1 MSTTSRTRRYGVVT
15 LAGFAALSLAACG
28 SSNTPSAGS
37 TAGSSSPSSASP
49 APAGPGGPGGP
60 GGKDRL
66 SGLVNSVT
74 GGTVSITGKDGPGT
88 VNITDSTRITQLGP
102 GQLTDVTAGECVAVR
117 PVKGSNDTGSAVT
130 AANVLVGR
138 PGNAQCG
145 QKGGKREHG
154 INGTVASV
162 NGGTIMVTD
171 ADNAQITVTVTP
183 DTHYTKSSSADAK
196 AIAAGM
202 CLGARGTKD
211 GNGALQATFAMVR
224 PAVNGACG
232 GVGGGGHDHH

>member
-1 MSTTSRTRRYGVVT
+1 MSTTSRTRRCGVVA

-28 SSNTPSAGS
+28 SSSTPSAGS
-37 TAGSSSPSSASP
+37 TTAASSSPSSAAP
-49 APAGPGGPGGP
+49 APEGP

-66 SGLVNSVT
+66 SGLVNSVS

-88 VNITDSTRITQLGP
+88 VDITSSTRITQLSP

-117 PVKGSNDTGSAVT
+117 PVKGNNSGSAVT
-130 AANVLVGR
+130 AANILVGR

-145 QKGGKREHG
+145 EKGGKREHG
-154 INGTVASV
+154 INGTVAAV
-162 NGGTIMVTD
+162 NGNTIQVTD

-183 DTHYTKSSSADAK
+183 DTRYTKTAGADAK

-232 GVGGGGHDHH
+232 GGGGHEHH

>member
-1 MSTTSRTRRYGVVT
+1 MSTTSRTRRCGVVA

-28 SSNTPSAGS
+28 SSSTPSAGS
-37 TAGSSSPSSASP
+37 TTAASSSPSSA
-49 APAGPGGPGGP
+49 APAPGGP

-66 SGLVNSVT
+66 SGLVNSVS

-88 VNITDSTRITQLGP
+88 VDITSSTRITQLSP

-117 PVKGSNDTGSAVT
+117 PVKGNNSGSAVT
-130 AANVLVGR
+130 AANILVGR

-145 QKGGKREHG
+145 EKGGKREHG
-154 INGTVASV
+154 INGTVAAV
-162 NGGTIMVTD
+162 NGNTIQVTD

-183 DTHYTKSSSADAK
+183 DTRYTKTAGADAK

-232 GVGGGGHDHH
+232 GGGGHEHH

>member
-15 LAGFAALSLAACG
+15 LAGVAALSLAACG
-28 SSNTPSAGS
+28 SSSTPSAGS
-37 TAGSSSPSSASP
+37 TTAGSSSPSSAAP
-49 APAGPGGPGGP
+49 APEGP

-66 SGLVNSVT
+66 SGLINSVS
-74 GGTVSITGKDGPGT
+74 GSTVSITGKDGPGT
-88 VNITDSTRITQLGP
+88 VDITSSTRITQLSP

-117 PVKGSNDTGSAVT
+117 PVKGNDNGSAVT

-138 PGNAQCG
+138 PGNVQCG

-162 NGGTIMVTD
+162 NGNTIQVTD

-183 DTHYTKSSSADAK
+183 DTRYTKTAGADAK

-232 GVGGGGHDHH
+232 GGGERQHR

>member
-1 MSTTSRTRRYGVVT
+1 MSITSRTRRCGVVT

-28 SSNTPSAGS
+28 SSSTPSAGS
-37 TAGSSSPSSASP
+37 TAAASSSPSSAGP
-49 APAGPGGPGGP
+49 APGAPGGP
-60 GGKDRL
+60 GGKDRV
-66 SGLVNSVT
+66 SGLVNSVS
-74 GGTVSITGKDGPGT
+74 GGTVSVAGKDGPAT
-88 VNITDSTRITQLGP
+88 VDITSSTRITQLGP

-117 PVKGSNDTGSAVT
+117 PVKGNDNGSAMT

-162 NGGTIMVTD
+162 NGSTIMVTD

-183 DTHYTKSSSADAK
+183 DTRYTKSASADAK

-232 GVGGGGHDHH
+232 GGGGEQQHR

>member
-28 SSNTPSAGS
+28 SSSTPSAGS
-37 TAGSSSPSSASP
+37 TTASSSPSSAAP
-49 APAGPGGPGGP
+49 APAGA

-66 SGLVNSVT
+66 SGLVNSVS

-88 VNITDSTRITQLGP
+88 VDITSSTRITQLSP

-117 PVKGSNDTGSAVT
+117 PVKGNDSGSAVT
-130 AANVLVGR
+130 AANILVGR

-145 QKGGKREHG
+145 EKGGKREHG
-154 INGTVASV
+154 INGTVAAV
-162 NGGTIMVTD
+162 NGNTIQVTD

-183 DTHYTKSSSADAK
+183 DTRYTKTAGADAK

-232 GVGGGGHDHH
+232 GGGGHEHH

>member
-1 MSTTSRTRRYGVVT
+1 MSTTSRTRRCGVVA

-28 SSNTPSAGS
+28 SSSTPSAGS
-37 TAGSSSPSSASP
+37 TTAASSSPSSA
-49 APAGPGGPGGP
+49 APAPGGP

-66 SGLVNSVT
+66 SGLVNSVS

-88 VNITDSTRITQLGP
+88 VDITSSTRITQLSP

-117 PVKGSNDTGSAVT
+117 PVKGNDSGSAVT
-130 AANVLVGR
+130 AANILVGR

-145 QKGGKREHG
+145 EKGGKREHG
-154 INGTVASV
+154 INGTVAAV
-162 NGGTIMVTD
+162 NGNTIQLTD

-183 DTHYTKSSSADAK
+183 ETRYTKTAGADAK
-196 AIAAGM
+196 AITAGM

-232 GVGGGGHDHH
+232 GGGGHEHH

>member
-1 MSTTSRTRRYGVVT
+1 MSTTSRTRRCGVVA

-28 SSNTPSAGS
+28 SSSTPSAGS
-37 TAGSSSPSSASP
+37 TTAASSSPSSAVP
-49 APAGPGGPGGP
+49 APEGP

-66 SGLVNSVT
+66 SGLVNSVS

-88 VNITDSTRITQLGP
+88 VNITSSTRITQLSP

-117 PVKGSNDTGSAVT
+117 PVKGNNSGSAVT
-130 AANVLVGR
+130 AANILVGR

-145 QKGGKREHG
+145 EKGGKREHG
-154 INGTVASV
+154 INGTVAAV
-162 NGGTIMVTD
+162 NGNTIQVTD

-183 DTHYTKSSSADAK
+183 DTRYTKTAGADAK

-232 GVGGGGHDHH
+232 GGGGHEHH

>member
-37 TAGSSSPSSASP
+37 TGGSSSPSSAAP
-49 APAGPGGPGGP
+49 APAGPGGP

-66 SGLVNSVT
+66 SGLVNSVS

-88 VNITDSTRITQLGP
+88 VNVTPSTRVTQLGP

-117 PVKGSNDTGSAVT
+117 PVKGNDNGSAVT
-130 AANVLVGR
+130 AANVLVGQ

-183 DTHYTKSSSADAK
+183 DTRYTKSSAADAK
-196 AIAAGM
+196 VIAAGM

-211 GNGALQATFAMVR
+211 GTGALQATFAMVR

-232 GVGGGGHDHH
+232 GGGGPEHR

>member
-1 MSTTSRTRRYGVVT
+1 MSTTSRTRRCGVVA

-28 SSNTPSAGS
+28 SSSTPSAGS
-37 TAGSSSPSSASP
+37 TTAASSSPSSA
-49 APAGPGGPGGP
+49 APAPGGP

-66 SGLVNSVT
+66 SGLVNSVS

-88 VNITDSTRITQLGP
+88 VDITSSTRITQLSP

-117 PVKGSNDTGSAVT
+117 PVKGNNSGSAVT
-130 AANVLVGR
+130 AANILVGR

-145 QKGGKREHG
+145 EKGGKREHG
-154 INGTVASV
+154 INGTVAAV
-162 NGGTIMVTD
+162 NGNTIEVTD

-183 DTHYTKSSSADAK
+183 ETRYTKTAGADAR

-232 GVGGGGHDHH
+232 GGGGHEHH

>member
-1 MSTTSRTRRYGVVT
+1 MSTTSRPRRYGVVT

-28 SSNTPSAGS
+28 SSSTPSAGS
-37 TAGSSSPSSASP
+37 SAAGSSSPSSASP
-49 APAGPGGPGGP
+49 APGGAP
-60 GGKDRL
+60 GGKDRV
-66 SGLVNSVT
+66 SGLVNSVS
-74 GGTVSITGKDGPGT
+74 GGTVSITGKDGAAT
-88 VNITDSTRITQLGP
+88 VDITAATRITQLGP

-117 PVKGSNDTGSAVT
+117 PVKGNDTGNAVT
-130 AANVLVGR
+130 AANVLVGQA
-138 PGNAQCG
+138 GNAQCG

-162 NGGTIMVTD
+162 NGNTITVTD

-183 DTHYTKSSSADAK
+183 DTRYTKSSSADAK
-196 AIAAGM
+196 ALTAGM

-232 GVGGGGHDHH
+232 GGGGEHQHR

>member
-1 MSTTSRTRRYGVVT
+1 MSTTSRTRRCGVVA

-28 SSNTPSAGS
+28 SSSTPSAGS
-37 TAGSSSPSSASP
+37 TTAASSSPSSA
-49 APAGPGGPGGP
+49 APAPGGP

-66 SGLVNSVT
+66 SGLVNSVS

-88 VNITDSTRITQLGP
+88 VDITSSTRITQLSP

-117 PVKGSNDTGSAVT
+117 PVKGNNSGSAVT
-130 AANVLVGR
+130 AANILVGR

-145 QKGGKREHG
+145 EKGGKREHG
-154 INGTVASV
+154 INGTVAAV
-162 NGGTIMVTD
+162 NGNTIQVTD

-183 DTHYTKSSSADAK
+183 ETRYTKTAGADAK

-232 GVGGGGHDHH
+232 GGGGHEHH

>member
-37 TAGSSSPSSASP
+37 SAAASSAPSSASP
-49 APAGPGGPGGP
+49 APAAPGGP

-66 SGLVNSVT
+66 SGLVNSVS

-88 VNITDSTRITQLGP
+88 VDITSSTRITQLAA

-117 PVKGSNDTGSAVT
+117 PVKGNDTGNAVT
-130 AANVLVGR
+130 AANVLVGQA
-138 PGNAQCG
+138 GNAQCG

-162 NGGTIMVTD
+162 NGSTIVVTD

-183 DTHYTKSSSADAK
+183 DTRYTKSSNADAK

-232 GVGGGGHDHH
+232 GGGGEHQRR

>member
-1 MSTTSRTRRYGVVT
+1 MSTTSRTRRCGVVA

-28 SSNTPSAGS
+28 SSSTPSAGS
-37 TAGSSSPSSASP
+37 TTASSSPSSAAP
-49 APAGPGGPGGP
+49 APEGP

-66 SGLVNSVT
+66 SGLVNSVS

-88 VNITDSTRITQLGP
+88 VDITSSTRITQLSP

-117 PVKGSNDTGSAVT
+117 PVKGNDNGSAVT
-130 AANVLVGR
+130 AANILVGR

-145 QKGGKREHG
+145 EKGGKREHG
-154 INGTVASV
+154 INGTVAAV
-162 NGGTIMVTD
+162 NGNTIQVTD

-183 DTHYTKSSSADAK
+183 ETRYTKTAGADAK

-232 GVGGGGHDHH
+232 GGGGHEHH

>member
-1 MSTTSRTRRYGVVT
+1 MSTTSRTRRCSVVA

-28 SSNTPSAGS
+28 SSSTPSAGS
-37 TAGSSSPSSASP
+37 TTASSSPSSAAP
-49 APAGPGGPGGP
+49 APAGA

-66 SGLVNSVT
+66 SGLVNSVS
-74 GGTVSITGKDGPGT
+74 GGAVSITGKDGPGT
-88 VNITDSTRITQLGP
+88 VDITSSTRITQLSP
-102 GQLTDVTAGECVAVR
+102 GQLTDVTAGDCVAVR
-117 PVKGSNDTGSAVT
+117 PVKGNDSGSAVT
-130 AANVLVGR
+130 AANILVGR

-145 QKGGKREHG
+145 EKGGKREHG
-154 INGTVASV
+154 INGTVAAV
-162 NGGTIMVTD
+162 NGNTSQVTD

-183 DTHYTKSSSADAK
+183 DTRYTKTAGADAK

-232 GVGGGGHDHH
+232 GGGGHEHH

>member
-1 MSTTSRTRRYGVVT
+1 MSTTSRTRRCGVVA

-28 SSNTPSAGS
+28 SSSTPSAGS
-37 TAGSSSPSSASP
+37 TTAASSSPSSA
-49 APAGPGGPGGP
+49 APAPGGP

-66 SGLVNSVT
+66 SGLVNSVS

-88 VNITDSTRITQLGP
+88 VDITSSTRITQLSP

-117 PVKGSNDTGSAVT
+117 PVKGNDNGPAVT
-130 AANVLVGR
+130 AANILVGR

-145 QKGGKREHG
+145 EKGGKREHG
-154 INGTVASV
+154 INGTVAAV
-162 NGGTIMVTD
+162 NGNTIQVTD

-183 DTHYTKSSSADAK
+183 ETRYTKTAGADAK

-232 GVGGGGHDHH
+232 GGGGHEHH

>member
-1 MSTTSRTRRYGVVT
+1 V
-15 LAGFAALSLAACG
+15 
-28 SSNTPSAGS
+28 
-37 TAGSSSPSSASP
+37 
-49 APAGPGGPGGP
+49 
-60 GGKDRL
+60 
-66 SGLVNSVT
+66 SGLVNSVS
-74 GGTVSITGKDGPGT
+74 GGTVSVTGKDGPAT
-88 VNITDSTRITQLGP
+88 VDITSSTRITQLGP
-102 GQLTDVTAGECVAVR
+102 GQLTDVTTGECVAVR
-117 PVKGSNDTGSAVT
+117 PVKGNDSGAAVT
-130 AANVLVGR
+130 AANVLVGQ

-145 QKGGKREHG
+145 QKGEKREHG

-162 NGGTIMVTD
+162 NGSTIMVTD

-183 DTHYTKSSSADAK
+183 DTRYTKSSSADAK

-232 GVGGGGHDHH
+232 GGGGHEHR

>member
-1 MSTTSRTRRYGVVT
+1 MSTTSRTRRCGVVT

-28 SSNTPSAGS
+28 SSSTPSAGS
-37 TAGSSSPSSASP
+37 TTAASSSPSSAAP
-49 APAGPGGPGGP
+49 APEGP

-66 SGLVNSVT
+66 SGLVNSVS

-88 VNITDSTRITQLGP
+88 VDITSSTRITQLSP

-117 PVKGSNDTGSAVT
+117 PVKGNNSGSAVT
-130 AANVLVGR
+130 AANILVGR

-145 QKGGKREHG
+145 EKGGKREHG
-154 INGTVASV
+154 INGTVAAV
-162 NGGTIMVTD
+162 NGNTIQVTD

-183 DTHYTKSSSADAK
+183 ETRYTKTAGADAK

-232 GVGGGGHDHH
+232 GGGGHEHH